1 MGKQNEALKLAIKD
15 ELIGEF
21 RSVGAGNG
29 ALIPTDWLYE
39 DFLPSL
45 SRKEE
50 RALEET
56 VAEMIE
62 GQRRKSD
69 ARQPAHQREELVGA
83 TAPAVHE
90 HHGRTLA
97 CLVGL

>member
-56 VAEMIE
+56 VAEMIGE
-62 GQRRKSD
+62 GIVEYVPGPKPTYRLTDKG
-69 ARQPAHQREELVGA
+69 ARML
-83 TAPAVHE
+83 
-90 HHGRTLA
+90 
-97 CLVGL
+97 C